1 MGASDEKFD
10 SRKDG
15 FTYLLRPYDE
25 NGTMVVTQKVTTGLT
40 VRAPQGSEGE
50 DDEALAKLKASLAA
64 ANASKFDGDNMNLVA
79 VEENPE
85 QARLNALAAVKEIE
99 KKNKKSLAAQE
110 REAARANRALG
121 RSGLGSNRYGGL
133 NASLLEDDEEG
144 GGGRA
149 RPSPH
154 KRAKPRRRRNS
165 EYSED
170 EDFGRKRFSRED
182 EYEEDDFLVGSDEE
196 EEVVDDDDD
205 PDDGIVEEE
214 RPRSGKGRER
224 TPKRE
229 REEDDDEA
237 DAEGEDDED
246 EGPSQAAGRGQVGV
260 KKRRVVDDEDEDED
274 E

>member
-25 NGTMVVTQKVTTGLT
+25 NGTMVVSQKVTTGLT
-40 VRAPQGSEGE
+40 VRAPQGNE
-50 DDEALAKLKASLAA
+50 DDEAIAKLKASLAA
-64 ANASKFDGDNMNLVA
+64 ANASKFDADNVSLKA
-79 VEENPE
+79 VDQNPE
-85 QARLNALAAVKEIE
+85 QARLDALAAMKEIE
-99 KKNKKSLAAQE
+99 KKNKKTLAAQE
-110 REAARANRALG
+110 REAARANRTLG

-133 NASLLEDDEEG
+133 NASMLEDEEEG
-144 GGGRA
+144 DGGGRA

-224 TPKRE
+224 TPKRG
-229 REEDDDEA
+229 REEDDDDA

-260 KKRRVVDDEDEDED
+260 KKRRVVDDEDEDE
-274 E
+274 